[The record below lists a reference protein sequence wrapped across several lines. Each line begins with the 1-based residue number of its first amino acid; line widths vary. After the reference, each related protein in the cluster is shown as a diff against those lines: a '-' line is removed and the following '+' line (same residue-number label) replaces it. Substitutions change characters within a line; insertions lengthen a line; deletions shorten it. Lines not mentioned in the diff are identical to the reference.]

1 MSEGAARATESALG
15 GTVAGGSR
23 PQVLPGLFPP
33 RPGTLEGSLRRMLLV
48 LNVLLVAGGAAAY
61 LALSRDPALALP
73 LALAAIGVLAAS
85 VVPWHRLDRDAF
97 AFFGVAAGLWM
108 AWFIALTGG
117 AGSPHQT
124 LYFVAVGLCAIPLS
138 RVLGTAVASGV
149 AALSLLPALYQP
161 LSVAQTEAL
170 VSHAAV
176 LVAAALCTPWL
187 MHELRGAITRVA
199 TTSEQLGREQEVT
212 AELRRAQ
219 VARQEYMSVLAH
231 ELRNPL
237 VGIGLAARVI
247 AKETPGTP
255 SEPHA
260 QGIVTEIRHALELL
274 DGLTDASSLEAG
286 RLRSALRPIDL
297 VAIVREAVGA
307 LHATDHTIELRGVDR
322 PMIVLGDGRRLG
334 QVIRNLVGNAMKY
347 SPARTTIEV
356 SVGVSADRNQ
366 AIVEVRD
373 EGPGIPPLERPR
385 LFQKFARL
393 STAGSI
399 RGSGLGLYVSRGIVK
414 DHSGELWVDW
424 PAGGGTVFSFSVP
437 LADARIA

>member
-1 MSEGAARATESALG
+1 MSEGGVEADETALVRVAAGWPRL
-15 GTVAGGSR
+15 
-23 PQVLPGLFPP
+23 QLLPGIFPP
-33 RPGTLEGSLRRMLLV
+33 RPGSLEDSLRRMLLV
-48 LNVLLVAGGAAAY
+48 LNVLLVAGGIAAY
-61 LALSRDPALALP
+61 LALSRDPSLAFP
-73 LALAAIGVLAAS
+73 LALAAVGVLVAC

-108 AWFIALTGG
+108 AWFISLTGG
-117 AGSPHQT
+117 AASPHQT

-138 RVLGTAVASGV
+138 RVLGTSIATGV
-149 AALSLLPALYQP
+149 AALSLLPLLYQP

-170 VSHAAV
+170 LSHGAV

-199 TTSEQLGREQEVT
+199 ATSEQLGREQEIS

-219 VARQEYMSVLAH
+219 IARQEYMSVLAH

-237 VGIGLAARVI
+237 VGIGLAARAI
-247 AKETPGTP
+247 ARETARTP
-255 SEPHA
+255 SEAHA

-286 RLRSALRPIDL
+286 RLRFALRPIDL
-297 VAIVREAVGA
+297 VGVVREAIVG
-307 LHATDHTIELRGVDR
+307 LQTTDHTIELSGVDR
-322 PMIVLGDGRRLG
+322 PMIVLADGRRLG
-334 QVIRNLVGNAMKY
+334 QVIRNLVGNATKY
-347 SPARTTIEV
+347 SPAGTTVEV
-356 SVGVSADRNQ
+356 SVGVSADRDK

-385 LFQKFARL
+385 LFEKFARL
-393 STAGSI
+393 STAGTV

-414 DHSGELWVDW
+414 DHRGELWVDW
-424 PAGGGTVFSFSVP
+424 PAGGGTVFTFSVP
-437 LADARIA
+437 LADARMA